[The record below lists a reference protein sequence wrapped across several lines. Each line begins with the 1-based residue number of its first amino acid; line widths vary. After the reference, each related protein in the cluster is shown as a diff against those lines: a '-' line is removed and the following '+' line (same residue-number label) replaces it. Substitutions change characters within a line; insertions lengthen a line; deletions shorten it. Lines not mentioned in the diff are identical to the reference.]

1 MCVNPHPRRE
11 LNQELLKEEEGLTA
25 HRGLVSSS
33 ANPKLADNQAFLMY
47 VTDSIR
53 KTYDAKMLQLVQQVG
68 QGGAWVEQ
76 RGSAWPWLQRPTF
89 AQSFTASPKSPFL
102 HRSSPPRGFSPGT
115 LYGNPRA
122 PRPQP
127 HPQWRARAP
136 GLSPRPTLTAGY
148 SLLHA
153 PRPAP

>member
-1 MCVNPHPRRE
+1 MLTHIHTHRE

-68 QGGAWVEQ
+68 G
-76 RGSAWPWLQRPTF
+76 
-89 AQSFTASPKSPFL
+89 
-102 HRSSPPRGFSPGT
+102 PRG
-115 LYGNPRA
+115 
-122 PRPQP
+122 
-127 HPQWRARAP
+127 
-136 GLSPRPTLTAGY
+136 
-148 SLLHA
+148 
-153 PRPAP
+153 